1 MAEEIKLVIS
11 SKKRSMVILR
21 YIGLLPKIFLVVSSF
36 LFLFWFFSCSIRV
49 LYGTLQQVLCNG
61 NLFCMFKV
69 YEVVVSVEWLPLVP
83 VGAVTINIDKFHWEA
98 NVALTFEEWQL
109 DYTEWLILTKSFLS
123 HLVTQMLLDYSAW
136 QEKTYK
142 QTSNSLN
149 MVINIS
155 LSCFNWKGKNPFSG
169 FSGHFN

>member
-1 MAEEIKLVIS
+1 M
-11 SKKRSMVILR
+11 
-21 YIGLLPKIFLVVSSF
+21 FLHLYF
-36 LFLFWFFSCSIRV
+36 FFWFFSSSI
-49 LYGTLQQVLCNG
+49 GTLQQVLCNG
-61 NLFCMFKV
+61 NFFCMFKV
-69 YEVVVSVEWLPLVP
+69 YEVVVRVEWLPLVP
-83 VGAVTINIDKFHWEA
+83 VGAVTINIDKFHWEV
-98 NVALTFEEWQL
+98 NVVLTFQEWQL

-155 LSCFNWKGKNPFSG
+155 LGCFNWKGKNPFSYSVVSVVILTS
-169 FSGHFN
+169 FFLPVVIKHPL